1 MSLFRAGQELI
12 YEDLHVT
19 LLSSKVF
26 NGHFELVE
34 RVLHAEQVVQVEREI
49 HDRLCLGLRA
59 ATLATIH
66 VRVAFFF
73 VYLHI
78 KLLIYIP

>member
-34 RVLHAEQVVQVEREI
+34 GVGEI
-49 HDRLCLGLRA
+49 E
-59 ATLATIH
+59 
-66 VRVAFFF
+66 V
-73 VYLHI
+73 
-78 KLLIYIP
+78 KLN